1 MFFCLLLSV
10 IVYKSVLYLF
20 FWSSEICRYFSVQSV
35 YVSKGLPVVFPEEIP
50 QEDETAVV
58 STPMLV
64 KEERPPL
71 IISQHENPLY
81 KPPPPLSVTSSP
93 RPRNSAAHQRQPPP
107 YVPP

>member
-1 MFFCLLLSV
+1 MSLFYHNLFLEINFSV
-10 IVYKSVLYLF
+10 
-20 FWSSEICRYFSVQSV
+20 SVQSE
-35 YVSKGLPVVFPEEIP
+35 YISKGLPVVFPEEIP
-50 QEDETAVV
+50 QEDETATV

-81 KPPPPLSVTSSP
+81 KPPPPLSTASSP
-93 RPRNSAAHQRQPPP
+93 RPRNAFTNQRQPPP